1 MHYMMCIIKS
11 DAVVPMIMCVKTII
25 CHVKFNIDL
34 FDSLCTAPLPVWELL
49 WYVLW
54 LHVTQ
59 SPIPVLDTHTCILS

>member
-1 MHYMMCIIKS
+1 MHYYNS
-11 DAVVPMIMCVKTII
+11 DAAVPIIMCMKTIII
-25 CHVKFNIDL
+25 CHVEFNIDL
-34 FDSLCTAPLPVWELL
+34 FDSLYATPVWELL